1 MSPLS
6 QQTRSRSL
14 TFVVVTAITLLIW
27 IWAAG
32 ETRDSATLY
41 ARVGFTTP
49 SNFNVIVG
57 PTEDQQVSVSVQGSA
72 RSIQRLRTALEEP
85 VRLMTGSNGIPQ
97 EAGQHQVSLSEALQ
111 GVESFV
117 TGDIS
122 VVMTKPSEIEVEID
136 SMTQLAVPV
145 EAVMGDATLGGEA
158 IANPSTATLTLP
170 SRIVALVPD
179 AKVLAEPTKA
189 SLEGLDPGIRH
200 VIIVPLRLPRALRP
214 FEDEIRIEPKSVD
227 LAFNL
232 IMRTS
237 TSTIQ
242 DVPVQI
248 AFAVEEHEDF
258 VISVEEADR
267 FLSDVVIE
275 GSTDAIARFEDEM
288 PGVIAFVVIDDENLE
303 AGVIEVPITLWQLPE
318 GLRVVSAGSESPIP
332 TIRISI
338 SPRTR

>member
-14 TFVVVTAITLLIW
+14 TFIVVTAITLLIW

-57 PTEDQQVSVSVQGSA
+57 PTEDQQLAISVQGSA

-97 EAGQHQVSLSEALQ
+97 DAGRHMVSLSEALQ
-111 GVESFV
+111 GLDSFV
-117 TGDIS
+117 SGDIS
-122 VVMTKPSEIEVEID
+122 VVKTEPAEIEVEID

-145 EAVMGDATLGGEA
+145 EALMGDATLGGEA

-170 SRIVALVPD
+170 SRIVALAPD

-189 SLEGLDPGIRH
+189 SLQGLEPGIRH

-232 IMRTS
+232 ILRTS

-258 VISVEEADR
+258 IISVEEADR

-275 GSTDAIARFEDEM
+275 GSTDAIARFEEEM
-288 PGVIAFVVIDDENLE
+288 PGVIAFVVIEDENLE
-303 AGVIEVPITLWQLPE
+303 AGTMEVPVTLWRLPQ
-318 GLRVVSAGSESPIP
+318 GLRVVSAGSDSPAP
-332 TIRISI
+332 NIRISI
-338 SPRTR
+338 TSRSE

>member
-1 MSPLS
+1 MSPMS

-41 ARVGFTTP
+41 ARVGFTTA

-57 PTEDQQVSVSVQGSA
+57 PTEDQQVAISVQGSA

-111 GVESFV
+111 GLESFV

-122 VVMTKPSEIEVEID
+122 VVSTEPAKMEVEID

-145 EAVMGDATLGGEA
+145 EALMGDATLGGEA
-158 IANPSTATLTLP
+158 IPNPSTATLTLP

-179 AKVLAEPTKA
+179 AKVLAEPTKS
-189 SLEGLDPGIRH
+189 SLAGLDPGRRH

-232 IMRTS
+232 ILRTS
-237 TSTIQ
+237 TLTLE

-248 AFAVEEHEDF
+248 AFAITDHEDY
-258 VISVEEADR
+258 VITVDENDR
-267 FLSDVVIE
+267 VLADVVIE
-275 GSTDAIARFEDEM
+275 GSTEAINAFEEEM
-288 PGVIAFVVIDDENLE
+288 PAVSAFVVIDDEDLSE
-303 AGVIEVPITLWQLPE
+303 GTIEVPISLWQLPE
-318 GLRVVSAGSESPIP
+318 GLRVVSVESETEPP
-332 TIRISI
+332 AIRISI
-338 SPRTR
+338 TPRAE

>member
-49 SNFNVIVG
+49 SNFNVIAG
-57 PTEDQQVSVSVQGSA
+57 PTEDQQVAISVQGSA

-97 EAGQHQVSLSEALQ
+97 EAGQHLVSLSEALQ
-111 GVESFV
+111 GLESFV

-122 VVMTKPSEIEVEID
+122 VILTKPGEIEVEID

-145 EAVMGDATLGGEA
+145 EALMGDATLGGEA

-189 SLEGLDPGIRH
+189 SLAGLDPGRRH

-232 IMRTS
+232 ILRTS
-237 TSTIQ
+237 TSTVQ
-242 DVPVQI
+242 DIPVQI
-248 AFAVEEHEDF
+248 AFAVEEHEDY
-258 VISVEEADR
+258 VISVVEDAR
-267 FLSDVVIE
+267 FLSDVVVE
-275 GSTDAIARFEDEM
+275 GSTDAIARFENEK
-288 PGVIAFVVIDDENLE
+288 PRVIAFVVISNADLRE
-303 AGVIEVPITLWQLPE
+303 GIIEVPVTLWQLPD
-318 GLRVVSAGSESPIP
+318 GLRVVSAGSQSPVP

-338 SPRTR
+338 ARRAE